1 MIFFYKIHL
10 ISKGSTATR
19 TGMGYVGMAVTGG
32 GFFNDLASPIAQGGD
47 LALYRE
53 GASLDSCFGHSAP
66 VGKLK
71 DGFISMAIGRILM
84 LLGTQRALF
93 FLCVFRK
100 VDMKPYGLTHSTNYV
115 GYSLFQCYI

>member
-1 MIFFYKIHL
+1 
-10 ISKGSTATR
+10 
-19 TGMGYVGMAVTGG
+19 MGYVGMAVTGG

-93 FLCVFRK
+93 FLCVLL
-100 VDMKPYGLTHSTNYV
+100 DM
-115 GYSLFQCYI
+115 YIRCTYTLHIS